1 MGGVFVC
8 VGVLAVAALIVLA
21 SAFRRGRLP
30 RGLLAA
36 AVVPFALLLL
46 VVYLAAK
53 LVYEEIVPCVA
64 IDPTYCNFFSTQYRN
79 LFGWEF

>member
-8 VGVLAVAALIVLA
+8 VGVLAVGVLVGRA

-36 AVVPFALLLL
+36 ATAPFVL
-46 VVYLAAK
+46 VLVYLAAQ

-64 IDPTYCNFFSTQYRN
+64 IDPTYCNFFSTQYWN